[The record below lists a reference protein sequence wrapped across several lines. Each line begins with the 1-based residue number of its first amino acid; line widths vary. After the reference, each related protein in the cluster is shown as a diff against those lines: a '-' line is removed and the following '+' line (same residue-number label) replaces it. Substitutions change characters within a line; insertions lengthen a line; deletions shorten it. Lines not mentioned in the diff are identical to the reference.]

1 MKKFLALFLTL
12 VLLAGLTACKAA
24 DAAGPAQEQ
33 NTVTAPPTTQRS
45 STSPMTRR

>member
-24 DAAGPAQEQ
+24 DAADPAQEQ
-33 NTVTAPPTTQRS
+33 NTVTAPHQRRNVRL
-45 STSPMTRR
+45 PAR